1 MQVAPVSEFREPSNI
16 HNLCSVNTRL
26 EFLFEAGIHVF
37 GGNFPARSENALTRS
52 EQFF

>member
-37 GGNFPARSENALTRS
+37 GGDFSARNEPALTRS
-52 EQFF
+52 